1 MIYSQ
6 EKHNEHTF
14 NILSFSIKFTE
25 KHKIEEYV

>member
-6 EKHNEHTF
+6 EKHNEQTF